1 MKLEFEDHKLK
12 FDRLDFISQGT
23 RFQGFM
29 GYSYP
34 KITLETLKHQFVSLL
49 ITLSQSNFSL
59 RSSDPI

>member
-29 GYSYP
+29 GYLYP
-34 KITLETLKHQFVSLL
+34 KITFETMRHQLPVKF
-49 ITLSQSNFSL
+49 
-59 RSSDPI
+59 